1 MLGVRASTH
10 AKALIGFV
18 AAYLIA
24 IQYFRVVSS
33 HDWGSYFFDPV
44 HAFDRG
50 YSDVRTTE
58 ADSFIDSLGHHSSS
72 VKASERPSLCLGI
85 STIQR
90 DDADY
95 FKTLVGSLLEGLY
108 DHERKDI
115 YTMILIAN
123 VDPNQHRDFQEP
135 WLHKVADQVLTYEN
149 ISEAEK
155 AHLRTLETPDGH
167 KEKALFDYSYAL
179 QACYD
184 TGTPYVIMFE
194 DDVLAVDT
202 WYSRTKSALQKVE
215 RHRDFHKTLYLRL
228 FYAHR
233 FLGWNSEEWLT
244 YLLWSMSM
252 EVLLIAV
259 LYTLHRNHAR
269 SARFLT
275 VKTVLFILFV
285 CAPACIGL
293 YFAAGRATVAGFPP
307 GVHKMNKYACCSQ
320 TLTFPRDQIPALIE
334 YFKYIKI
341 GHRDSLAEQYADA
354 NHLERFAVTPALFQ
368 HIGSRTSKFTGVN
381 QIQTFGR
388 NAAQNEWNFDF
399 EKYDAALLRRQ
410 HSLMAAARE
419 KSLHSS

>member
-1 MLGVRASTH
+1 MLGKPASAHT
-10 AKALIGFV
+10 KALVGFV
-18 AAYLIA
+18 VSYIIA

-33 HDWGSYFFDPV
+33 RDWGSYFFDPV

-58 ADSFIDSLGHHSSS
+58 ADAFIDSLGHHSSI
-72 VKASERPSLCLGI
+72 VKASDRPSLCLGI

-108 DHERKDI
+108 DYERKDI
-115 YTMILIAN
+115 YTMVLIAN
-123 VDPNQHRDFQEP
+123 VDPNQHRDFKEP
-135 WLHKVADQVLTYEN
+135 WLQRVADQILTYEN

-155 AHLRTLETPDGH
+155 VHLRGLESPAGH
-167 KEKALFDYSYAL
+167 KEKALYDYSYAL

-184 TGTPYVIMFE
+184 TGAPYVIMFE
-194 DDVLAVDT
+194 DDVLAMDT
-202 WYSRTKSALQKVE
+202 WYSRAKNALYQVE
-215 RHRDFHKTLYLRL
+215 RHADFHKTLYLRL

-244 YLLWSMSM
+244 YLLWSISM
-252 EVLLIAV
+252 EILLIAV
-259 LYTLHRNHAR
+259 LYTLRRTHMP
-269 SARFLT
+269 SSRFLT
-275 VKTVLFILFV
+275 FKTVLVILFI

-293 YFAAGRATVAGFPP
+293 YFAAGRATVAGFPQ

-341 GHRDSLAEQYADA
+341 GHRDSLAEKYADK

-368 HIGSRTSKFTGVN
+368 HIGSRTSKFNGVN

-399 EKYDAALLRRQ
+399 EKYDSLALRRH
-410 HSLMAAARE
+410 HSLLATLKT
-419 KSLHSS
+419 KSTRSS